1 MRHWCALA
9 RPPWCVLQT
18 SSTRRSDSTAYM
30 ISVGWSGV
38 KSRWRYKRP
47 KLATFVNVHPR
58 DLNDGELFDEGA
70 PLTTVASR
78 VVIEI
83 SERASLHDVA
93 GLAARLSRL
102 RELGFRIAIDDV
114 GAGYAGLSAFAR
126 LEPDFVKLDI
136 SLIRNIDLS
145 PKKRSLVKAI
155 ANVCSVNL
163 GISVICEGVE
173 RSGERDVLV
182 EDGLNLFQGHLFAR
196 AASGFPA
203 PTW

>member
-1 MRHWCALA
+1 M
-9 RPPWCVLQT
+9 
-18 SSTRRSDSTAYM
+18 
-30 ISVGWSGV
+30 
-38 KSRWRYKRP
+38 
-47 KLATFVNVHPR
+47 
-58 DLNDGELFDEGA
+58 NDGELFDEGA